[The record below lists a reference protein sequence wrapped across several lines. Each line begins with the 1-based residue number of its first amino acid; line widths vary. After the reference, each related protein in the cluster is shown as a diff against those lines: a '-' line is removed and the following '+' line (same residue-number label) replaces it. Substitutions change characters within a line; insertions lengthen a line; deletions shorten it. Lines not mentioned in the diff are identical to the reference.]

1 MNKNKTIELTND
13 YIFKRVF
20 SKKGNEDL
28 LIDLLESILEIKI
41 EKIEVIEEAEIDR
54 ININDKVGV
63 IDLKATIN
71 NNTIVDIEIQLSD
84 QHNMIMRSMF
94 YTAGLYHTGLKA
106 GEKYEA
112 NKKVIGINILKYN
125 IFKWKKYH
133 SKITMKEKELNIEVT
148 DMIEIHFIE
157 LPKFLKSKN
166 EGSKKLRQWMEFI
179 CNEREGK
186 IEMAVKEN
194 KKIAKAKEE
203 YEYLTGDEA
212 VQRLAF
218 LRDKWERDH
227 NSDIAW
233 EREEARKQ
241 GLNEGRKIGRK
252 AGEKAGRIEGKSE
265 ERKKIIK
272 EMLKKEFTEETIIEI
287 TKISKKELEKIKEEI
302 KEEIK

>member
-1 MNKNKTIELTND
+1 MDKNKTLELTND

-28 LIDLLESILEIKI
+28 LIDLLEGILEIKI
-41 EKIEVIEEAEIDR
+41 EKIEVIKEAEIDR
-54 ININDKVGV
+54 ININDKLGV

-71 NNTIVDIEIQLSD
+71 NNTTVDIEIQLKD
-84 QHNMIMRSMF
+84 QHNMIMRSIF

-106 GEKYEA
+106 GERYEE

-125 IFKWKKYH
+125 MFKWKKYH
-133 SKITMKEKELNIEVT
+133 LKITMHEKELNIEVT
-148 DMIEIHFIE
+148 DAIEIHFIE

-179 CNEREGK
+179 SNERESE

-194 KKIAKAKEE
+194 KKIAKAKDE
-203 YEYLTGDEA
+203 YEYLIGDEA

-227 NSDIAW
+227 NSEIAW
-233 EREEARKQ
+233 ERKEAREQ
-241 GLNEGRKIGRK
+241 GFSEGKIAGKNEGKI
-252 AGEKAGRIEGKSE
+252 E

-272 EMLKKEFTEETIIEI
+272 EMLKKEISEETIIEI
-287 TKISKKELEKIKEEI
+287 TKISKEELKNLKEQLK
-302 KEEIK
+302 

>member
-1 MNKNKTIELTND
+1 MNKNKTLELTND

-41 EKIEVIEEAEIDR
+41 ENIEVIEEAEIDR
-54 ININDKVGV
+54 ININDKIGV

-71 NNTIVDIEIQLSD
+71 SNTTVDIEIQLRD

-106 GEKYEA
+106 GEKYEE

-133 SKITMKEKELNIEVT
+133 SIITMKEKELNIEVT
-148 DMIEIHFIE
+148 DEIEIHFIE
-157 LPKFLKSKN
+157 LPKFMKNKN

-179 CNEREGK
+179 SNEREGE

-194 KKIAKAKEE
+194 KKIAKAKDE
-203 YEYLTGDEA
+203 YEYLIGDEA

-227 NSDIAW
+227 NSEIAW
-233 EREEARKQ
+233 ERKEARNQ
-241 GLNEGRKIGRK
+241 GFIDGKNEGK
-252 AGEKAGRIEGKSE
+252 IEGKNE
-265 ERKKIIK
+265 ERKKIIN
-272 EMLKKEFTEETIIEI
+272 EMLKKEIPEETIIEI
-287 TKISKKELEKIKEEI
+287 TKISKEELEQLKEQL
-302 KEEIK
+302 K

>member
-1 MNKNKTIELTND
+1 MDKNRTLKLTND

-54 ININDKVGV
+54 ININDKIGI

-71 NNTIVDIEIQLSD
+71 NNSIVDIEIQLRD

-94 YTAGLYHTGLKA
+94 YAAVLYHTGLKS
-106 GEKYEA
+106 GEKYEE

-148 DMIEIHFIE
+148 DAIEIHFIE

-166 EGSKKLRQWMEFI
+166 EGNKKLRQWMEFI
-179 CNEREGK
+179 CNERKGE

-203 YEYLTGDEA
+203 YEYLTGDDA

-227 NSDIAW
+227 NSEIAW
-233 EREEARKQ
+233 ERKKARKQ
-241 GLNEGRKIGRK
+241 GLS
-252 AGEKAGRIEGKSE
+252 EGKNE
-265 ERKKIIK
+265 ERKKIIN
-272 EMLKKEFTEETIIEI
+272 EMLKKEFSEETIIEL
-287 TKISKKELEKIKEEI
+287 TKISKEELEKLKEQL
-302 KEEIK
+302 K

>member
-1 MNKNKTIELTND
+1 MDKNRTLKLTND

-20 SKKGNEDL
+20 SKKGNEEL

-54 ININDKVGV
+54 ININDKIGV

-71 NNTIVDIEIQLSD
+71 NNSIVDIEIQLRD

-94 YTAGLYHTGLKA
+94 YAAGLYHTGLKS
-106 GEKYEA
+106 GEKYEE

-148 DMIEIHFIE
+148 DAIEIHFIE

-166 EGSKKLRQWMEFI
+166 EGNKKLRQWMEFI
-179 CNEREGK
+179 CNERKGE

-203 YEYLTGDEA
+203 YEYLTGDDA

-227 NSDIAW
+227 NSEIAW
-233 EREEARKQ
+233 ERKEARKQ
-241 GLNEGRKIGRK
+241 GLS
-252 AGEKAGRIEGKSE
+252 EGKNE
-265 ERKKIIK
+265 ERKKIINK
-272 EMLKKEFTEETIIEI
+272 MLKKEFSEETIIEI
-287 TKISKKELEKIKEEI
+287 TKISKEELEKLKEQL
-302 KEEIK
+302 K

>member
-1 MNKNKTIELTND
+1 M
-13 YIFKRVF
+13 F

-54 ININDKVGV
+54 ININDKIGI

-71 NNTIVDIEIQLSD
+71 NNSIVDIEIQLRD

-94 YTAGLYHTGLKA
+94 YAAGLYHTGLKS
-106 GEKYEA
+106 GEKYEE

-148 DMIEIHFIE
+148 DAIEIHFIE

-166 EGSKKLRQWMEFI
+166 EGNKKLRQWMEFI
-179 CNEREGK
+179 CNERKGE

-203 YEYLTGDEA
+203 YEYLTGDDA

-227 NSDIAW
+227 NSEIAW
-233 EREEARKQ
+233 ERKKARKQ
-241 GLNEGRKIGRK
+241 GLS
-252 AGEKAGRIEGKSE
+252 EGKNE
-265 ERKKIIK
+265 ERKKIIN
-272 EMLKKEFTEETIIEI
+272 EMLKKEFSEETIIEL
-287 TKISKKELEKIKEEI
+287 TKISKEELEKLKEQL
-302 KEEIK
+302 K

>member
-1 MNKNKTIELTND
+1 MDKNRTLKLTND

-54 ININDKVGV
+54 ININDKIGI

-71 NNTIVDIEIQLSD
+71 NNSIVDIEIQLRD

-94 YTAGLYHTGLKA
+94 YAAGLYHTGLKS
-106 GEKYEA
+106 GEKYEE

-148 DMIEIHFIE
+148 DAIEIHFIE

-166 EGSKKLRQWMEFI
+166 EGNKKLRQWMEFI
-179 CNEREGK
+179 CNERKGE

-203 YEYLTGDEA
+203 YEYLTGDDA

-227 NSDIAW
+227 NSEIAW
-233 EREEARKQ
+233 ERKEARKQ
-241 GLNEGRKIGRK
+241 GLS
-252 AGEKAGRIEGKSE
+252 EGKNE
-265 ERKKIIK
+265 ERKKIIN
-272 EMLKKEFTEETIIEI
+272 EMLKKEFSEETIIEL
-287 TKISKKELEKIKEEI
+287 TKISKEELEKLKEQL
-302 KEEIK
+302 K